1 MNLSIRQYII
11 QEGYIIKNWK
21 ESDKSS
27 MSDHRIVV
35 GNRKNSKESQE
46 NKLEHTRHLSDSMAH
61 IHVR

>member
-27 MSDHRIVV
+27 MSDHRIVKFYIE
-35 GNRKNSKESQE
+35 GNSEIE
-46 NKLEHTRHLSDSMAH
+46 KL
-61 IHVR
+61 VRNPRRTNWNTQDT